1 MEDEHPMKIKANGM
15 PQTACVIVEK
25 MISAVAKPANFSA
38 EQLKCE
44 KSGVVVRDQRLHS

>member
-25 MISAVAKPANFSA
+25 MNQRLQNRQISLPSNSSMRKA
-38 EQLKCE
+38 EQLWW
-44 KSGVVVRDQRLHS
+44 D